1 MPNCMLPSQHMHFNI
16 DAGLQVPA
24 AAFSTAVKQPIFQ
37 PSEAAVWFHL
47 EENCVKA
54 TDLCWLAMQYSGDKG
69 LLLGVS
75 VL

>member
-1 MPNCMLPSQHMHFNI
+1 MLPSQHMHFNI

-54 TDLCWLAMQYSGDKG
+54 TDLC
-69 LLLGVS
+69 
-75 VL
+75 